1 MLHHNNIDCDKT
13 DHIGMLNDIVDMQNK
28 ESRLSRTLERKNAY
42 GNKRI
47 HNNIKELDSIAD
59 NRMTTTK
66 NINKASRFARK
77 YNSFKT
83 AELNDKRKLERVM
96 KRDLNNKRELH
107 NTLVANK
114 ASKMRTVEINNYYTS
129 KYNAQAD
136 IMKIIIII
144 CLPLLIITILS
155 KKSLISQSV
164 SEVLTGIVV
173 FVGVIVVV
181 RKIYD
186 LSRRNNM
193 NFDEYEWGDVKHDT
207 TDTNDSTANISE
219 NDSGSLLKDTLM
231 SGGCIGEKC
240 CKDDMYYDE
249 IEGYCVNGIKPGAE
263 GFSPF

>member
-13 DHIGMLNDIVDMQNK
+13 DHIGMLNDIVDMQNN
-28 ESRLSRTLERKNAY
+28 EARLSRTLERKNAY

-47 HNNIKELDSIAD
+47 DNNIKELDSIAD
-59 NRMTTTK
+59 NRMTTAK

-77 YNSFKT
+77 YNSFKR

-155 KKSLISQSV
+155 KKSIISQSV

-207 TDTNDSTANISE
+207 NDPTANISE